1 MSNIYLTSQRIKD
14 TKYNA
19 RLHSFSQRSD
29 TNKRRKLSPYRSQ

>member
-1 MSNIYLTSQRIKD
+1 MSKIYITSQRNQD

-29 TNKRRKLSPYRSQ
+29 RNKGRKLSPYSSQ